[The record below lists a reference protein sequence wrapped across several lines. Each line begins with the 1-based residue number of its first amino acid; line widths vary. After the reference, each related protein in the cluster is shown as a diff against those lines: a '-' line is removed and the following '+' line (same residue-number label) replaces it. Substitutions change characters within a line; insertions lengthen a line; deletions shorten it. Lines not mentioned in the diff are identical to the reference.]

1 MEYHTETDTKT
12 KFDRVVALLI
22 LALFAT
28 LFAFFTG
35 FFPYPYGWIVVS
47 LLLIYR
53 LTAYRK
59 PRDE

>member
-1 MEYHTETDTKT
+1 MEYQTQTDTKI

-22 LALFAT
+22 VALVAT

-35 FFPYPYGWIVVS
+35 FFPYPYGWIVIS

-53 LTAYRK
+53 LTVYRR

>member
-1 MEYHTETDTKT
+1 MEYQTQTDTET

-22 LALFAT
+22 VALVAT

-35 FFPYPYGWIVVS
+35 FFPYPYGWIVIS
-47 LLLIYR
+47 LMLIYR
-53 LTAYRK
+53 LTAYRR